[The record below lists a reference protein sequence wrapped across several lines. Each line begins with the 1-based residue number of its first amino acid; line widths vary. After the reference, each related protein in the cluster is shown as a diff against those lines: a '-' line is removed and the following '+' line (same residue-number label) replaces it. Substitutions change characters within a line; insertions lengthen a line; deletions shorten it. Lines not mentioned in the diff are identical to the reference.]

1 MTNFRRGRGWRN
13 YTTIWVDTQHVLVI
27 QYTHTPE
34 SDAECTLVPSHVANT
49 HSLCFCLSLL
59 EHSQSHTHSKTH
71 TAAVTKPRL
80 TWPVGSDSPIS
91 RLPVPSLARSPLF
104 SSPLP
109 SLRLLHT
116 TSPLPL
122 PPPLI
127 LDSVA
132 TAAKP
137 DNERETEREGERE
150 RERVSKCHL
159 SHLIHNLWVCVC
171 VCMKMNMLDMFVYIS
186 VYLLRVSGVCVCVC
200 VCACG
205 AWVSK
210 WESCVELVHRFI
222 TELRQCEGKHST
234 FVCLTAY
241 SSTVS
246 VFSFWCSL

>member
-1 MTNFRRGRGWRN
+1 MTGGLWLPDLSFTCSIAGSLSSLLLSSSFSPSPSHYLPTPTPSSSHPRLCCHGSKTWQWERDRERGR
-13 YTTIWVDTQHVLVI
+13 
-27 QYTHTPE
+27 
-34 SDAECTLVPSHVANT
+34 
-49 HSLCFCLSLL
+49 
-59 EHSQSHTHSKTH
+59 
-71 TAAVTKPRL
+71 
-80 TWPVGSDSPIS
+80 
-91 RLPVPSLARSPLF
+91 
-104 SSPLP
+104 
-109 SLRLLHT
+109 
-116 TSPLPL
+116 
-122 PPPLI
+122 
-127 LDSVA
+127 
-132 TAAKP
+132 
-137 DNERETEREGERE
+137 ERE